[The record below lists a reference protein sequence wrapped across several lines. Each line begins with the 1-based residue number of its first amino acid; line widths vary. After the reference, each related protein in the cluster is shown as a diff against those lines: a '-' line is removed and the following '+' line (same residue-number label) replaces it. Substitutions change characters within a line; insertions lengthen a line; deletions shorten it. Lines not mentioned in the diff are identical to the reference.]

1 MEEAARKWLA
11 ENIGCVY
18 GDTIRGL
25 MADFA
30 LKVRS
35 DREKEI
41 VRKLR
46 AEHDRLRSAAESS
59 TEGGSLYAMAA
70 KLNAVASEIERGE

>member
-1 MEEAARKWLA
+1 MSSMEEAARQRMIDATWDFCSFY
-11 ENIGCVY
+11 IFD
-18 GDTIRGL
+18 GDTIATV
-25 MADFA
+25 ADFA

-46 AEHDRLRSAAESS
+46 DSAERYLDVDMNIWVALKRLAD
-59 TEGGSLYAMAA
+59 
-70 KLNAVASEIERGE
+70 EIERGE